1 MSYALVVYSV
11 PLGELQRIIG
21 SAAAD
26 LVAQIA
32 EEEASA
38 IEEVD
43 QLFEDDEDRVPCLE
57 AIRHIVHGGPYTAS
71 SWLYALALETICG
84 HIGSYV
90 DNRAFQPP
98 IRWGWIT
105 WVDEFL
111 ASLQVPLRVA
121 DLCCFDPPLGIP
133 VENMGFWPRDHF
145 EQTLEL
151 LENYKPD
158 GLAVNL
164 AEALATIIGWL
175 HEALEHEDDVL
186 IGIYS

>member
-11 PLGELQRIIG
+11 PLGELQHIVG
-21 SAAAD
+21 SGD
-26 LVAQIA
+26 DDIVAEIA

-38 IEEVD
+38 FEEVD
-43 QLFEDDEDRVPCLE
+43 QIFEDDEDRIPCLE
-57 AIRHIVHGGPYTAS
+57 AIRHIVHGGPYTAGS
-71 SWLYALALETICG
+71 SLYTFALETICG
-84 HIGSYV
+84 HIGSFV

-105 WVDEFL
+105 YVDEFL
-111 ASLQVPLRVA
+111 TSLQFPLRVA
-121 DLCCFDPPLGIP
+121 HLCYSEPPLGVP
-133 VENMGFWPRDHF
+133 VDNMGFWPRDHF
-145 EQTLEL
+145 EQALEF

-158 GLAVNL
+158 GLRINL